1 MLHLVGVADEA
12 RPEHLLREAHEELF
26 LLLRI
31 GSGELARAVRR
42 RPSGRLDADAVRA
55 GARREQNE
63 GPAASRARPGDDVL
77 RAVLERDARA
87 GEGLLTV
94 RVDRAS
100 QERRGVRLLRV
111 RDDYRKLNI
120 VHRARQRL
128 LRLLGEVEANDGAP
142 GTLRVDLVWRQELN
156 RPSLFYAPAHPA
168 RLAEHYALVV
178 EKQETNA
185 LDGRALAG
193 REHERLWVRAH
204 RRDPGRERREISTR
218 QVVVMRARLAAAERV
233 RVLHRRELNAGLLVA
248 GGRARR

>member
-26 LLLRI
+26 LLLRV
-31 GSGELARAVRR
+31 GPGELARPVGR
-42 RPSGRLDADAVRA
+42 RPSRRLDADAVRA
-55 GARREQNE
+55 RPRRRKDE
-63 GPAASRARPGDDVL
+63 GPDASRARAGDDVL
-77 RAVLERDARA
+77 CAVLERDTRA
-87 GEGLLTV
+87 GQRLLAV
-94 RVDRAS
+94 RVDCAS

-128 LRLLGEVEANDGAP
+128 LRLLGESETNEGAP
-142 GTLRVDLVWRQELN
+142 GVLGVDLVWRQELD

-193 REHERLWVRAH
+193 REHERLRVRAH

-218 QVVVMRARLAAAERV
+218 QVVVTRARLAAAER
-233 RVLHRRELNAGLLVA
+233 
-248 GGRARR
+248 